1 MSLPVMSARTHR
13 MNHFGAAARETE
25 GEEVLLAATFYT
37 VASWHEESCEDD
49 PRCANLGCG
58 KGSTQAKATKRAHE
72 NLTAK
77 GVPDGAMP
85 NITELGQ
92 NRTQLY
98 NTCVNQDRG
107 DIIGGLPF

>member
-13 MNHFGAAARETE
+13 MNHFGTAARETE

-49 PRCANLGCG
+49 PRCTNLGCG
-58 KGSTQAKATKRAHE
+58 EGSTQAKATQRAHR

-85 NITELGQ
+85 NIMELG
-92 NRTQLY
+92 NDRTQLY
-98 NTCVNQDRG
+98 VTCVNRDRG
-107 DIIGGLPF
+107 NIIDGLPF